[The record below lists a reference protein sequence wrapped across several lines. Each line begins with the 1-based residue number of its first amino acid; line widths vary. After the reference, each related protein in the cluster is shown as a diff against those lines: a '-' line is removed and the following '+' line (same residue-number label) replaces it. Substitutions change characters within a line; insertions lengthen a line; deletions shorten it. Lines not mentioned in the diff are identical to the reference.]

1 MDNQRES
8 PKSIKGQLYLFL
20 LEYQSVTYRVNRS
33 AFRYENRLEL
43 KMIKKNIALYTFVSL
58 LGFALQAWSLQTRA
72 VDYELP
78 DVNGQMQS
86 LDQYKG
92 KWLVVNYWAT
102 WCSTCMK
109 EMPELISLHES
120 NKDNDVV
127 VVGISFESIEQE
139 RLKEFV
145 SDKSIPYT
153 VLNTE
158 PVRVTP
164 LGKVPALPTTYIIN
178 PEGKVVAG
186 DVGIITQQ
194 DIEDYI
200 ADKKASNTV
209 AEKATTEGNAS

>member
-1 MDNQRES
+1 MINNN
-8 PKSIKGQLYLFL
+8 IVLFIL
-20 LEYQSVTYRVNRS
+20 
-33 AFRYENRLEL
+33 
-43 KMIKKNIALYTFVSL
+43 VSL
-58 LGFALQAWSLQTRA
+58 LSFGLQVWSLQARA

-78 DVNGQMQS
+78 DVNGQIQS
-86 LDQYKG
+86 LEQHKG

-120 NKDNDVV
+120 NKDNDIV
-127 VVGISFESIEQE
+127 VVGISFESIEQKN
-139 RLKEFV
+139 LKEFV

-164 LGKVPALPTTYIIN
+164 LGKVPALPTTYIVD

-200 ADKKASNTV
+200 AREKAASTV
-209 AEKATTEGNAS
+209 AEKATNKGDAS

>member
-1 MDNQRES
+1 MN
-8 PKSIKGQLYLFL
+8 KKYITLY
-20 LEYQSVTYRVNRS
+20 
-33 AFRYENRLEL
+33 
-43 KMIKKNIALYTFVSL
+43 IFVSL
-58 LGFALQAWSLQTRA
+58 LGFALQVWSLQARA

-120 NKDNDVV
+120 NKDNDIV
-127 VVGISFESIEQE
+127 VVGISFESIEQKL
-139 RLKEFV
+139 LKEFV

-164 LGKVPALPTTYIIN
+164 LGKVPALPTTYIID

-200 ADKKASNTV
+200 VNKKAERTV
-209 AEKATTEGNAS
+209 AEKTRTEDNAS

>member
-1 MDNQRES
+1 MINNN
-8 PKSIKGQLYLFL
+8 IFLFIL
-20 LEYQSVTYRVNRS
+20 
-33 AFRYENRLEL
+33 
-43 KMIKKNIALYTFVSL
+43 VSL
-58 LGFALQAWSLQTRA
+58 LSFGLQVWSLQARA

-78 DVNGQMQS
+78 DVNGQIQS
-86 LDQYKG
+86 LEQHKG

-120 NKDNDVV
+120 NKDNDIV
-127 VVGISFESIEQE
+127 VVGISFESIEQKN
-139 RLKEFV
+139 LKEFV

-164 LGKVPALPTTYIIN
+164 LGKVPALPTTYIVD

-200 ADKKASNTV
+200 AREKAASTV
-209 AEKATTEGNAS
+209 AEKATNKGDAS

>member
-1 MDNQRES
+1 MTKNN
-8 PKSIKGQLYLFL
+8 IVLYSL
-20 LEYQSVTYRVNRS
+20 
-33 AFRYENRLEL
+33 
-43 KMIKKNIALYTFVSL
+43 VSL
-58 LGFALQAWSLQTRA
+58 LGLCLQVWSLQARA

-120 NKDNDVV
+120 NKENDIA

-139 RLKEFV
+139 HLKEFV

-158 PVRVTP
+158 PVRETP

-200 ADKKASNTV
+200 ASKKVSSTIAD
-209 AEKATTEGNAS
+209 KATTNDNAS

>member
-1 MDNQRES
+1 MINNN
-8 PKSIKGQLYLFL
+8 IVLFIL
-20 LEYQSVTYRVNRS
+20 
-33 AFRYENRLEL
+33 
-43 KMIKKNIALYTFVSL
+43 VSL
-58 LGFALQAWSLQTRA
+58 LGFGLQVWSLQARA

-78 DVNGQMQS
+78 DVNGQIQS
-86 LDQYKG
+86 LEQHKG

-120 NKDNDVV
+120 NKDNDIV
-127 VVGISFESIEQE
+127 VVGISFESIEQKN
-139 RLKEFV
+139 LKEFV

-164 LGKVPALPTTYIIN
+164 LGKVPALPTTYIVD

-200 ADKKASNTV
+200 AREKAASTV
-209 AEKATTEGNAS
+209 AEKATTKGDAS

>member
-1 MDNQRES
+1 
-8 PKSIKGQLYLFL
+8 
-20 LEYQSVTYRVNRS
+20 
-33 AFRYENRLEL
+33 
-43 KMIKKNIALYTFVSL
+43 MIKNNIVLFILVSL
-58 LGFALQAWSLQTRA
+58 LGFGLQVWSLQARA

-86 LDQYKG
+86 LEQHKG

-109 EMPELISLHES
+109 EMPELINLHES
-120 NKDNDVV
+120 NKDNDIV
-127 VVGISFESIEQE
+127 VVGISFESIEQKN
-139 RLKEFV
+139 LKEFV

-164 LGKVPALPTTYIIN
+164 LGKVPALPTTYIVD

-200 ADKKASNTV
+200 AREKAASTV
-209 AEKATTEGNAS
+209 AEKATTKGDAS

>member
-1 MDNQRES
+1 MINKNNVS
-8 PKSIKGQLYLFL
+8 YILV
-20 LEYQSVTYRVNRS
+20 SV
-33 AFRYENRLEL
+33 LGL
-43 KMIKKNIALYTFVSL
+43 ALVV
-58 LGFALQAWSLQTRA
+58 WSLQARA

-78 DVNGQMQS
+78 DVNGQIQS

-92 KWLVVNYWAT
+92 KWLIVNYWAT

-109 EMPELISLHES
+109 EMPELISLHEN
-120 NKDNDVV
+120 NKDSDIV
-127 VVGISFESIEQE
+127 VVGINFESIEQND
-139 RLKEFV
+139 LKEFV

-164 LGKVPALPTTYIIN
+164 IGRVPALPTTYIVD
-178 PEGKVVAG
+178 PDGKVVAG

-200 ADKKASNTV
+200 ARRKAASTV
-209 AEKATTEGNAS
+209 AEKVTAEDNAS

>member
-1 MDNQRES
+1 
-8 PKSIKGQLYLFL
+8 
-20 LEYQSVTYRVNRS
+20 
-33 AFRYENRLEL
+33 
-43 KMIKKNIALYTFVSL
+43 MIKKNIALYSFVSL
-58 LGFALQAWSLQTRA
+58 LGLVMQIWGLQARA

-109 EMPELISLHES
+109 EMPELISLHEN
-120 NKDNDVV
+120 NKDNDIV
-127 VVGISFESIEQE
+127 VVGISFESIAQKQ
-139 RLKEFV
+139 LKEFV

-164 LGKVPALPTTYIIN
+164 LGKVPALPTTYIID
-178 PEGKVVAG
+178 PEGNVVAG

-200 ADKKASNTV
+200 ANKKAASTV
-209 AEKATTEGNAS
+209 AEKATTEDNAS

>member
-1 MDNQRES
+1 
-8 PKSIKGQLYLFL
+8 
-20 LEYQSVTYRVNRS
+20 
-33 AFRYENRLEL
+33 
-43 KMIKKNIALYTFVSL
+43 MIKNNIAMYAFVSL
-58 LGFALQAWSLQTRA
+58 LGFALQAWSLQARA

-120 NKDNDVV
+120 NKDNDIV

-139 RLKEFV
+139 HLKEFV
-145 SDKSIPYT
+145 SNKSIPYI

-164 LGKVPALPTTYIIN
+164 LGKVPALPTTYIID

-200 ADKKASNTV
+200 ANKKASNTV

>member
-1 MDNQRES
+1 MFKNN
-8 PKSIKGQLYLFL
+8 IVL
-20 LEYQSVTYRVNRS
+20 LI
-33 AFRYENRLEL
+33 LL
-43 KMIKKNIALYTFVSL
+43 SL
-58 LGFALQAWSLQTRA
+58 LGFGLQVWSLQARA

-120 NKDNDVV
+120 NKDNDIV

-139 RLKEFV
+139 HLKEFV
-145 SDKSIPYT
+145 SDKSIPYA

-164 LGKVPALPTTYIIN
+164 LGKVPALPTTYIID

-200 ADKKASNTV
+200 ANKKAASTV
-209 AEKATTEGNAS
+209 AEKATTKGNAS

>member
-1 MDNQRES
+1 
-8 PKSIKGQLYLFL
+8 
-20 LEYQSVTYRVNRS
+20 
-33 AFRYENRLEL
+33 
-43 KMIKKNIALYTFVSL
+43 MIKRNIVLLISVSL
-58 LGFALQAWSLQTRA
+58 LGFALQVWSLQARA

-78 DVNGQMQS
+78 DVNGQIQS

-102 WCSTCMK
+102 WCTTCMK

-120 NKDNDVV
+120 NKNNDIV
-127 VVGISFESIEQE
+127 VVGISFESIEQKY
-139 RLKEFV
+139 LKEFV

-158 PVRVTP
+158 PVQVTP
-164 LGKVPALPTTYIIN
+164 IGKVPALPTTYIID

-200 ADKKASNTV
+200 ANKKSASTV
-209 AEKATTEGNAS
+209 AEKATTKDDAS

>member
-1 MDNQRES
+1 MS
-8 PKSIKGQLYLFL
+8 KWGF
-20 LEYQSVTYRVNRS
+20 S
-33 AFRYENRLEL
+33 AFFFSFLILVVVTE
-43 KMIKKNIALYTFVSL
+43 A
-58 LGFALQAWSLQTRA
+58 RA

-78 DVNGQMQS
+78 DTNGQIQS

-92 KWLVVNYWAT
+92 KWLIVNYWAT

-120 NKDNDVV
+120 NKNNDIV

-139 RLKEFV
+139 ILKEFV

-164 LGKVPALPTTYIIN
+164 IGKVPALPTTYIID
-178 PEGKVVAG
+178 PEGNVVAG
-186 DVGIITQQ
+186 EVGIVTQQ
-194 DIEDYI
+194 DLESYI
-200 ADKKASNTV
+200 AQKK
-209 AEKATTEGNAS
+209 G

>member
-1 MDNQRES
+1 MN
-8 PKSIKGQLYLFL
+8 
-20 LEYQSVTYRVNRS
+20 
-33 AFRYENRLEL
+33 
-43 KMIKKNIALYTFVSL
+43 KKYIALYIFFSL
-58 LGFALQAWSLQTRA
+58 LGFALQVWSLQARA

-120 NKDNDVV
+120 NKDNDIV
-127 VVGISFESIEQE
+127 VVGISFESIEQKL
-139 RLKEFV
+139 LKEFV

-164 LGKVPALPTTYIIN
+164 LGKVPALPTTYIID

-200 ADKKASNTV
+200 VNKKAASTV
-209 AEKATTEGNAS
+209 AEKATTEDNAS

>member
-1 MDNQRES
+1 
-8 PKSIKGQLYLFL
+8 
-20 LEYQSVTYRVNRS
+20 
-33 AFRYENRLEL
+33 
-43 KMIKKNIALYTFVSL
+43 MIKNNIVLFILVSL
-58 LGFALQAWSLQTRA
+58 LGFGLQVWSLQARA

-78 DVNGQMQS
+78 DVNGQIQS
-86 LDQYKG
+86 LEQHKG

-109 EMPELISLHES
+109 EMPELINLHES
-120 NKDNDVV
+120 NKDNDIV
-127 VVGISFESIEQE
+127 VVGISFESIEQKN
-139 RLKEFV
+139 LKEFV

-164 LGKVPALPTTYIIN
+164 LGKVPALPTTYIVD

-200 ADKKASNTV
+200 AREKAASTV
-209 AEKATTEGNAS
+209 AEKATTKGDAS